1 MWDHVLVGPT
11 CGTMRWWG
19 PHVGPCADGS
29 YMWDQVLVGPCVGW
43 TRTHNYTWLH
53 VGPDP
58 CFLFFK
64 LFCDDNIVALWRR
77 FAFVIGSW
85 REELE
90 WFICDEI
97 GSLFDDHHVSF
108 IIILSVLAPS
118 LIICDEVTKFVTVV
132 TTSMTNKRNVTSK
145 SS

>member
-1 MWDHVLVGPT
+1 VASLATRTVAMRLGPLVAGLAARTVAMRLGQRDVRAGLAPGGQPDVALRWRGHKGFKDHNNKPKNMRWWGPMWDHVLVGPT

-64 LFCDDNIVALWRR
+64 LFCDDNIVAL
-77 FAFVIGSW
+77 
-85 REELE
+85 
-90 WFICDEI
+90 
-97 GSLFDDHHVSF
+97 
-108 IIILSVLAPS
+108 
-118 LIICDEVTKFVTVV
+118 
-132 TTSMTNKRNVTSK
+132 
-145 SS
+145 